1 MATHY
6 TKSITGTLTTF
17 TVSTWVKKARLAQ
30 LEYMWNGGSGS
41 SGGLAFTTD
50 SIKFQ
55 SSGTPTTTEKFRDV
69 SAWYHVH
76 VSCTSG
82 TATLYINGVQVLTSS
97 NDCAIASNIY
107 VGDYDASGSYP
118 FIGVMSHFH
127 FIDGTAYAPTEF
139 GETDSDTG
147 EWIAK
152 TAPSVTYGT
161 NGFFILKDNA
171 SGTDQSGNGNNLTGN
186 APTPTEDCPN
196 NNFAT
201 FNNAVRHQCTLTHA
215 NTTAAAAG
223 WMGIPATIGLSKGKW
238 YWEYKNTVQTNWGQN
253 GIMSSK
259 PNGGYDGI
267 YSTYVGNNSGG
278 LALNS
283 GNGDFYHD
291 GSSGAY
297 GTSAWFPGMVAGD
310 IISVALDV
318 DASKI
323 WFGKNGTWGNSS
335 DPAAGTNGI
344 DFSGDGDFTNHKPYF
359 PCFSG
364 NAVTCEYNFG
374 NGYFGTTAISSEGTN
389 ASNLGK
395 FEFDVPT
402 GFTAI
407 CTKGLNE

>member
-6 TKSITGTLTTF
+6 TKSITGTLTTY
-17 TVSTWVKKARLAQ
+17 TVSTWVKKARLGN
-30 LEYMWNGGSGS
+30 LEYMWQGGSGS

-55 SSGTPTTTEKFRDV
+55 SSGTPTTSEKYRDV

-186 APTPTEDCPN
+186 APTPY
-196 NNFAT
+196 
-201 FNNAVRHQCTLTHA
+201 R
-215 NTTAAAAG
+215 
-223 WMGIPATIGLSKGKW
+223 GLSK
-238 YWEYKNTVQTNWGQN
+238 
-253 GIMSSK
+253 
-259 PNGGYDGI
+259 
-267 YSTYVGNNSGG
+267 
-278 LALNS
+278 
-283 GNGDFYHD
+283 
-291 GSSGAY
+291 
-297 GTSAWFPGMVAGD
+297 
-310 IISVALDV
+310 
-318 DASKI
+318 
-323 WFGKNGTWGNSS
+323 
-335 DPAAGTNGI
+335 
-344 DFSGDGDFTNHKPYF
+344 
-359 PCFSG
+359 
-364 NAVTCEYNFG
+364 
-374 NGYFGTTAISSEGTN
+374 
-389 ASNLGK
+389 
-395 FEFDVPT
+395 
-402 GFTAI
+402 
-407 CTKGLNE
+407 